1 VTPASRLD
9 AATFEVAGVTCRVE
23 CVYAKPILWVTE
35 LHPGFRSTRD
45 PDVVV
50 TFRYE
55 DGYWARDLPWI
66 ASDRL
71 VDAPRFEEHPGASR
85 LRSAYYDAEIDADR
99 RRVRV
104 RVASGF
110 GVGNVL
116 RALYAILL
124 PRHGACLARASLQ
137 PVDDAAVLVCDDA
150 SDGVVALVDRG
161 RDRGVDVEPTPFH
174 QGTTP
179 VRERARR
186 VVDVVPASRRVD
198 VAAKLLARVVT
209 FDHSVETLER
219 VLDVVTRLVAGLPVV
234 TDAGAA
240 GARR

>member
-1 VTPASRLD
+1 
-9 AATFEVAGVTCRVE
+9 
-23 CVYAKPILWVTE
+23 
-35 LHPGFRSTRD
+35 
-45 PDVVV
+45 
-50 TFRYE
+50 
-55 DGYWARDLPWI
+55 
-66 ASDRL
+66 
-71 VDAPRFEEHPGASR
+71 
-85 LRSAYYDAEIDADR
+85 
-99 RRVRV
+99 V

-116 RALYAILL
+116 RALCAILL
-124 PRHGACLARASLQ
+124 PRHGACLARASLL
-137 PVDDAAVLVCDDA
+137 PADDAAVLVCDDA
-150 SDGVVALVDRG
+150 GDGVVALVDRG
-161 RDRGVDVEPTPFH
+161 RGVDVEPTPFH

-198 VAAKLLARVVT
+198 VAAQLLARVVT